1 MRRYIILTLLLSI
14 FSSASLL
21 DFKYLNDAKEAY
33 LKKDYKKAEE
43 LYKKIENENAKFN
56 LADTLYREKKYKEAI
71 DIYNSI
77 DSNELEFKKL
87 YNIGNS
93 YAKLNKIDDAIKS
106 YEEALKIKEDK
117 DTKFNLELLKKKKK
131 QEQKKKNNKK
141 ENNQQQQNKNSQDK
155 KSQKQD
161 KKSQKKDKEQES
173 RDKNSSNKEKDK
185 KDAQKKEEQE
195 KKREKQKAKMQ
206 ENNKTQPPISNMEER
221 KWQKMLNS
229 RGVNTLMLPLSRGKG
244 DKRYEKNHW

>member
-1 MRRYIILTLLLSI
+1 MRYIVLSLLLTI
-14 FSSASLL
+14 FGFASLL

-43 LYKKIENENAKFN
+43 LYKKIDNDNARFN
-56 LADTLYREKKYKEAI
+56 LADTLYREKKYEEAI

-77 DSNELEFKKL
+77 NSKDLEFKKL

-93 YAKLNKIDDAIKS
+93 YAKLNKIDEAIKS

-117 DTKFNLELLKKKKK
+117 NARFNLKLVKKKKK

-141 ENNQQQQNKNSQDK
+141 ENKKENNQQQQNKNS
-155 KSQKQD
+155 QD

-195 KKREKQKAKMQ
+195 KKREKQKVKMQ

-244 DKRYEKNHW
+244 DKRDEENPW